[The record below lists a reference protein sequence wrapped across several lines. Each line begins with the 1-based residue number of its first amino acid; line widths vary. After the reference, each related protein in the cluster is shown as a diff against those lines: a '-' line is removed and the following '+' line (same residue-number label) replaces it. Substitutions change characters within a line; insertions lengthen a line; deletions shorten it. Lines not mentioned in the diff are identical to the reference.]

1 MRCDLAGR
9 DFKVLVRMSVTV
21 LTDLNSTRVSVH
33 CFWMPTTVGS
43 VDHFNVI

>member
-1 MRCDLAGR
+1 MTL
-9 DFKVLVRMSVTV
+9 LVEISKCLCVTV
-21 LTDLNSTRVSVH
+21 LTDLNSTRVSVY